1 MNTDKMTDIEKQQ
14 YIFGNIFLL
23 ANKLQV
29 KGDHFLA
36 RDDKTDMTLRQWF
49 LTIMI
54 LKFKD
59 KHPTLGE
66 VAELMGS
73 SHQNVKQL
81 ALKLQEKEFLK
92 IEKDA
97 RDGRAIRLK
106 LTQKSRDYWKAREQE
121 GNQFIMDLL
130 QDLSEDEI
138 DVLCKSYSKIL
149 DRI

>member
-1 MNTDKMTDIEKQQ
+1 MNTDKMSSIEKQQ

-29 KGDHFLA
+29 KGDQFLA
-36 RDDKTDMTLRQWF
+36 RDDMTLRQWF

-54 LKFKD
+54 LEFKD

-66 VAELMGS
+66 IAELMGS

-81 ALKLQEKEFLK
+81 ALKLQEKDFLK
-92 IEKDA
+92 IEKDPK
-97 RDGRAIRLK
+97 DGRAIRLK
-106 LTQKSRDYWKAREQE
+106 LTQKSREYWKAREQE

-130 QDLSEDEI
+130 QDLSEEEI
-138 DVLCKSYSKIL
+138 DVLCKSYSKIF

>member
-1 MNTDKMTDIEKQQ
+1 MNFDKMNSMDKQQ

-29 KGDHFLA
+29 KGDQFLA
-36 RDDKTDMTLRQWF
+36 QDDMTLRQWF
-49 LTIMI
+49 LTVMI
-54 LKFKD
+54 LRFKD

-66 VAELMGS
+66 VSELMGS

-92 IEKDA
+92 IEKDPL
-97 RDGRAIRLK
+97 DGRAIRLK
-106 LTQKSRDYWKAREQE
+106 LTQKSREYWKAREEE
-121 GNQFIMDLL
+121 GNQFIKDLF
-130 QDLSEDEI
+130 QDLTEEEI
-138 DVLCKSYSKIL
+138 NVLCKSYVKIF